1 MSNGAGQSLPPSFP
15 LGTAG
20 TWLPPPQVGF
30 GGNAPFPTPVVPPGS
45 GNPGVV
51 QPQYRTGSATVPTAA
66 SLFPARSTTSP
77 FPPIVFAN
85 IMMIGAGAP
94 PSTPTT
100 PAIPTM
106 AGEDEPGALPEPD
119 PEPEPEPEP
128 EPDPEPA
135 PHRRAPPKRTR
146 R

>member
-45 GNPGVV
+45 GLPGVV
-51 QPQYRTGSATVPTAA
+51 QPQYTGGGSATVPPISAF
-66 SLFPARSTTSP
+66 FPAPSTTSP
-77 FPPIVFAN
+77 KPPIVFAN

-100 PAIPTM
+100 PVIPTM
-106 AGEDEPGALPEPD
+106 TGDEPSALPDPD

-128 EPDPEPA
+128 APDPEPA
-135 PHRRAPPKRTR
+135 PHHRAPKRTR